1 MPGVALDLL
10 ALAETPSTTVQQ
22 IESLLRRDPGLTAN
36 LLKLANS
43 AYFGMPTKVG
53 SVRQAVMLLGL
64 KRLVQM
70 VFAAC
75 ISGMMDT
82 GVPGYG
88 LPAGELWRHSLAVS
102 VAAKGLAR
110 ELKLDAADEIFTAG
124 LLHDVGKLI
133 LGQFVQEE
141 YPQIEAALAQGLTFE
156 RAEALVLGVDHAA
169 IGAQVLAKWYLPE
182 NVVQAVRWHHT
193 PEAAKR
199 IDIMLDVVH
208 VANMLCLMIGIGMG
222 REGLCHE
229 PSPAVAQRL
238 GIEPLHLEKV
248 ASQTLQWVSELSQ
261 ALTVVGDGRTPER
274 RRGVGSMEKTKQ
286 RTGAPWQST
295 S

>member
-1 MPGVALDLL
+1 MSATSRSNQISRRINAFPAMPGVALDLL
-10 ALAETPSTTVQQ
+10 ALAETPSATVPQ
-22 IESLLRRDPGLTAN
+22 IEGLLRRDPGLTAN

-64 KRLVQM
+64 KRLAQM

-75 ISGMMDT
+75 ISGMMDA
-82 GVPGYG
+82 GVPGYD

-110 ELKLDAADEIFTAG
+110 ELKLEAADEIFTAG

-141 YPQIEAALAQGLTFE
+141 YLQIERALAQGLTFE
-156 RAEALVLGVDHAA
+156 RAEAIVLGVDHAA
-169 IGAQVLAKWYLPE
+169 IGAQVLAKWSLPE
-182 NVVQAVRWHHT
+182 NIVQAVRWHHT
-193 PEAAKR
+193 PEAAGR

-208 VANMLCLMIGIGMG
+208 VANLLCLMIGVGIG

-229 PSPAVAQRL
+229 PSPVVTQRL
-238 GIEPLHLEKV
+238 GLEPLHLEKV

-261 ALTVVGDGRTPER
+261 ALMV
-274 RRGVGSMEKTKQ
+274 
-286 RTGAPWQST
+286 A
-295 S
+295 